1 MVFFQGDG
9 QQLTNEGSAEGP
21 TVILS
26 EIRFHIPPYQVEAVV
41 DPIESLVGEAV
52 NYKAIRRYR
61 ETLKTI
67 DEDEVALAL
76 IEYAC

>member
-9 QQLTNEGSAEGP
+9 QQLTNERSAKGP
-21 TVILS
+21 TGILS
-26 EIRFHIPPYQVEAVV
+26 EIRFHIPPDQVEAVV
-41 DPIESLVGEAV
+41 DPIENLVGEAV